1 MVANEQKITGFSVSS
16 QLIPKEEKLAFSPK
30 KASLTIALLKEND
43 DVERRV
49 CLSPE
54 AVGLLVQNGHTIL
67 VEKNAGLASQF
78 EDMHYSDEG
87 ARIVESKEEL
97 LKAGIILKVS
107 ALTNLEI
114 SALGKNQT
122 LFTTLQILSRDKS
135 YFTQLAEKKITALAF
150 EKIKDNTGSYPIIRS
165 MGEIVGNSSL
175 HIAAKY
181 LAHHKYGNGSMLG
194 GIPGLKPTE
203 VVIIGAGTVSENA
216 AKAAI
221 GMGASVKVFD
231 NSVYRLRRLQNNI
244 QNKIFTSVLQPKNLE
259 EALATADVVL
269 GAMRRRRGTPS
280 FVVPAYM
287 IQKMKKGAVIIDVSI
302 DQGGLFETS
311 RLTTHNKPVYKEFDV
326 THYCVPNIAS
336 GVPRTASQALS
347 NFFMP
352 VILQIAEE
360 GGVDQLLRGDSGFRS
375 GVYMYNGVVTDKE
388 IGESYNLAYRNLE
401 LLLAVLY

>member
-1 MVANEQKITGFSVSS
+1 MVANEKNISNISVSS
-16 QLIPKEEKLAFSPK
+16 QLIPKEEQLAFLPK

-54 AVGLLVQNGHTIL
+54 AVGLLVQNGHKIL
-67 VEKNAGLASQF
+67 VEKDAGIASQ
-78 EDMHYSDEG
+78 YSDVDYSEEG
-87 ARIVESKEEL
+87 AIIIESKEEL
-97 LKAGIILKVS
+97 LKAKIILKVS
-107 ALTNLEI
+107 ALNPTEVN
-114 SALGKNQT
+114 ALNRNQT
-122 LFTTLQILSRDKS
+122 ILTTLQLLQRDKM
-135 YFTQLAEKKITALAF
+135 YFAQLAEKKVTALAF

-165 MGEIVGNSSL
+165 MGEIVGNTSL

-221 GMGASVKVFD
+221 GMGASVKIFD
-231 NSVYRLRRLQNNI
+231 NSVYRLRRLQSNI
-244 QNKIFTSVLQPKNLE
+244 HTKLFTSVLHPKNLE
-259 EALATADVVL
+259 EALSTADVVL
-269 GAMRRRRGTPS
+269 GAMRRRKGVPS
-280 FVVPAYM
+280 FMVPVYM

-302 DQGGLFETS
+302 DEGGIFETS
-311 RLTTHNKPVYKEFDV
+311 RLTSHNKPVFQEFGV

-352 VILQIAEE
+352 IILQIAEA
-360 GGVDQLLRGDSGFRS
+360 GGVDQILRSDRGFRS
-375 GVYMYNGVVTDKE
+375 GVYLFNGVITDKE
-388 IGESYNLAYRNLE
+388 IGERFDIAYRDLD
-401 LLLAVLY
+401 LLLAILH

>member
-1 MVANEQKITGFSVSS
+1 MVANEQNISNFPLSS
-16 QLIPKEEKLAFSPK
+16 QLIPKEEKLAYSPK
-30 KASLTIALLKEND
+30 KASLTIALLKENND
-43 DVERRV
+43 TERRV

-54 AVGLLVQNGHTIL
+54 AVGLLVQHGHTIL
-67 VEKNAGLASQF
+67 VEKGAGIASHYQ
-78 EDMHYSDEG
+78 DVHYSEAG
-87 ARIVESKEEL
+87 ARIVEEKEEL

-107 ALTNLEI
+107 ALNDEEI
-114 SALGKNQT
+114 NALGKNQT
-122 LFTTLQILSRDKS
+122 ILTTLQLLSRDKP
-135 YFTQLAEKKITALAF
+135 YFLRLSERKITALAF
-150 EKIKDNTGSYPIIRS
+150 EKIKDITGTYPIIRS
-165 MGEIVGNSSL
+165 MGEIVGNSAL

-231 NSVYRLRRLQNNI
+231 NSVYRLRRLQSNI
-244 QNKIFTSVLQPKNLE
+244 QTKIFTSILQPQNLE
-259 EALATADVVL
+259 EALTSADVVL
-269 GAMRRRRGTPS
+269 GAMRRRKGTPS
-280 FVVPAYM
+280 FMVPSYM
-287 IQKMKKGAVIIDVSI
+287 IQKMKKGAVIIDISI

-311 RLTTHNKPVYKEFDV
+311 QLTTHDEPVYQKFGI

-352 VILQIAEE
+352 IILQIAEG
-360 GGVDQLLRGDSGFRS
+360 GGVDQLLRIDKGFRS

-388 IGESYNLAYRNLE
+388 IGEAFHMVYRDLD
-401 LLLAVLY
+401 LLLAILH

>member
-1 MVANEQKITGFSVSS
+1 MVANEQNISNFPLSS
-16 QLIPKEEKLAFSPK
+16 QLIPKEEKLAYSPK
-30 KASLTIALLKEND
+30 KASLTIALLKENND
-43 DVERRV
+43 TERRV

-54 AVGLLVQNGHTIL
+54 AVSLLVQHGHTIL
-67 VEKNAGLASQF
+67 VEKGAGIASHYQ
-78 EDMHYSDEG
+78 DMHYSEAG
-87 ARIVESKEEL
+87 ARIVEEKEEL

-107 ALTNLEI
+107 ALNDEEI
-114 SALGKNQT
+114 NALGKSQT
-122 LFTTLQILSRDKS
+122 ILTTLQLLSRDKP
-135 YFTQLAEKKITALAF
+135 YFMRLSERKSTALAF
-150 EKIKDNTGSYPIIRS
+150 EKIKDITGTYPIIRS
-165 MGEIVGNSSL
+165 MGEIVGNSAL

-231 NSVYRLRRLQNNI
+231 NSVYRLRRLQSNI
-244 QNKIFTSVLQPKNLE
+244 QSKIFTSILQPQNLE
-259 EALATADVVL
+259 EALTSADVVL
-269 GAMRRRRGTPS
+269 GAMRRRKGTPS
-280 FVVPAYM
+280 FMVPSYM
-287 IQKMKKGAVIIDVSI
+287 IQKMKKGAVIIDISI

-311 RLTTHNKPVYKEFDV
+311 QLTTHDEPVYQKFGI

-352 VILQIAEE
+352 IILQIAEG
-360 GGVDQLLRGDSGFRS
+360 GGVDQLLRIDKGFRS

-388 IGESYNLAYRNLE
+388 IGEAFHMVYRDLD
-401 LLLAVLY
+401 LLLAILH

>member
-1 MVANEQKITGFSVSS
+1 MVANEQNISNFSYSS

-43 DVERRV
+43 EAERRV

-67 VEKNAGLASQF
+67 VERNAGLASQF
-78 EDMHYSDEG
+78 EDVDYANQG
-87 ARIVESKEEL
+87 GRIVESKEEL
-97 LKAGIILKVS
+97 LKAGVILKVS
-107 ALTNLEI
+107 ALNKEEI
-114 SALGKNQT
+114 EALDRNQT
-122 LFTTLQILSRDKS
+122 ILTTLQILSRDKH
-135 YFTQLAEKKITALAF
+135 YFTSLAEKRITALAF
-150 EKIKDNTGSYPIIRS
+150 EKIKDKTASYPIIRS
-165 MGEIVGNSSL
+165 MGEIVGNTSL

-181 LAHHKYGNGSMLG
+181 LAHPKYGNGSMLG

-216 AKAAI
+216 AKSAI

-231 NSVYRLRRLQNNI
+231 NSVYRLRRLQSNI
-244 QNKIFTSVLQPKNLE
+244 NTKIFTSVLQLKNLE

-269 GAMRRRRGTPS
+269 GAMRKRKSTPS
-280 FVVPAYM
+280 FMVPAYM
-287 IQKMKKGAVIIDVSI
+287 IQKMKKGAVVIDVSI
-302 DQGGLFETS
+302 DQGGIFETS
-311 RLTTHNKPVYKEFDV
+311 HLTTHAHPVYQEFGI

-352 VILQIAEE
+352 LILQIAED
-360 GGVDQLLRGDSGFRS
+360 GGVNQLLRNDEGFRS
-375 GVYMYNGVVTDKE
+375 GVYLYNGVVTDRE
-388 IGESYNLAYRNLE
+388 IGESFQLAYRDLE
-401 LLLAVLY
+401 LLLAVLH

>member
-1 MVANEQKITGFSVSS
+1 MVADEQNISSFSFSTK
-16 QLIPKEEKLAFSPK
+16 LIPKEERLAFSPK
-30 KASLTIALLKEND
+30 KSSLTIALLKENND
-43 DVERRV
+43 TERRV

-67 VEKNAGLASQF
+67 VEKSAGLASQY
-78 EDMHYSDEG
+78 EDIHYSEAG
-87 ARIVESKEEL
+87 ARIVDSKEEL

-107 ALTNLEI
+107 ALNNQEI
-114 SALGKNQT
+114 TSLGKNQT
-122 LFTTLQILSRDKS
+122 LLTTLQLLSRDKS
-135 YFTQLAEKKITALAF
+135 YFTQLAERKITALAF

-181 LAHHKYGNGSMLG
+181 LAHHKYGNASMLG

-231 NSVYRLRRLQNNI
+231 NSVYRLRRLQSNI
-244 QNKIFTSVLQPKNLE
+244 QNKIFTSILQPKNLE
-259 EALATADVVL
+259 EALCTADVVI
-269 GAMRRRRGTPS
+269 GAMRKRKGTPS
-280 FVVPAYM
+280 FMVPAYM
-287 IQKMKKGAVIIDVSI
+287 IQKMKKGAVILDVSI

-311 RLTTHNKPVYKEFDV
+311 RVTSHSEPVYQEYGV

-360 GGVDQLLRGDSGFRS
+360 GGVDQLLLSDEGFRS
-375 GVYMYNGVVTDKE
+375 GVYIYNGVITDKE
-388 IGESYNLAYRNLE
+388 IGDTFHLAYRNLE
-401 LLLAVLY
+401 LLLAVLH

>member
-1 MVANEQKITGFSVSS
+1 MVANEKNISHFSLSS
-16 QLIPKEEKLAFSPK
+16 QLLPKEEKLAFSPK
-30 KASLTIALLKEND
+30 KASLTIAILKEDND
-43 DVERRV
+43 TERRV

-67 VEKNAGLASQF
+67 VEQGAGKASQY
-78 EDMHYSDEG
+78 EDVLYSEEG

-97 LKAGIILKVS
+97 LKAQVILKVS
-107 ALTNLEI
+107 ALSADEI
-114 SALGKNQT
+114 DALGKNQT
-122 LFTTLQILSRDKS
+122 LLTTLQLLLRDKS
-135 YFTQLAEKKITALAF
+135 YFTQLAERKITALAF

-165 MGEIVGNSSL
+165 MGEIVGSTSL

-203 VVIIGAGTVSENA
+203 VVIIGAGTVAENA

-221 GMGASVKVFD
+221 GMGANVKVFD

-244 QNKIFTSVLQPKNLE
+244 QSKIFTSILQPKNLE
-259 EALATADVVL
+259 EALTTADVVL
-269 GAMRRRRGTPS
+269 GAMRKRKGILS
-280 FVVPAYM
+280 FMVSATM
-287 IQKMKKGAVIIDVSI
+287 IQKMKKGAVIVDVSI

-311 RLTTHNKPVYKEFDV
+311 RLTTHNKPVFQEYGV

-360 GGVDQLLRGDSGFRS
+360 GGVDQLLRNDEGFRS
-375 GVYMYNGVVTDKE
+375 GVYLYNGVVTDRE
-388 IGESYNLAYRNLE
+388 IGEAFHMAYRDLE
-401 LLLAVLY
+401 LLLAILH

>member
-1 MVANEQKITGFSVSS
+1 MVANEKNISNFSFSS
-16 QLIPKEEKLAFSPK
+16 QLLPKEEKLAFSPK
-30 KASLTIALLKEND
+30 KASLTIAILKEDND
-43 DVERRV
+43 TERRV

-67 VEKNAGLASQF
+67 VEQGAGKASQY
-78 EDMHYSDEG
+78 EDVLYSEEG
-87 ARIVESKEEL
+87 ARIVETKEEL
-97 LKAGIILKVS
+97 LKAQVILKVS
-107 ALTNLEI
+107 ALSAEEI
-114 SALGKNQT
+114 AALGKNQT
-122 LFTTLQILSRDKS
+122 LLTTLQLLLRDKA
-135 YFTQLAEKKITALAF
+135 YFTQLAERKITAFAF

-165 MGEIVGNSSL
+165 MGEIVGSTSL

-203 VVIIGAGTVSENA
+203 VVIVGAGTVAENA

-221 GMGASVKVFD
+221 GMGANVKVFD

-244 QNKIFTSVLQPKNLE
+244 QSKIFTSILQPKNLE
-259 EALATADVVL
+259 EALTTADVVL
-269 GAMRRRRGTPS
+269 GAMRKRKGRLS
-280 FVVPAYM
+280 FMVPATM
-287 IQKMKKGAVIIDVSI
+287 IQKMKKGAVIVDVSI

-311 RLTTHNKPVYKEFDV
+311 RLTTHNKPVFQEYGV

-360 GGVDQLLRGDSGFRS
+360 GGVDQLLRNDGGFRS
-375 GVYMYNGVVTDKE
+375 GVYLYNGVVTDKE
-388 IGESYNLAYRNLE
+388 IGEAFHMAYRDLE
-401 LLLAVLY
+401 LLLAILH